1 MTGQPN
7 SPASRDVA
15 AVLHPFT
22 DLKAHEED
30 GPFIIDRGSGVYV
43 TDENGKTY
51 IEGMSGLWC
60 ASLGFSERRLV
71 DAAARQ
77 MAELPYNQTFLGR
90 SHGTTIDLAERLLS
104 LSPVPMSRILFAS
117 SGSEANDTAVKLVW
131 YYNNAEGRPERRKI
145 IGRRNGYHGTTV
157 ATTSLSGIPDL
168 HRDFNLPIAGVL
180 HADCPHHYRFAHPGE
195 TEEEFADRLAANLE
209 KLILDEGPETVAAFI
224 AEPVMGVGGVIVPPE
239 TYFEKVQAVLR
250 EYGVLFIVDEVIC
263 GFGRTGNMFGSETF
277 GLRPD
282 LMCCAK
288 ALSSAYLP
296 ISATFVSEP
305 IYRAMVA
312 ESEKIGVFGHGYTY
326 SGHPVAAAVALETLD
341 IYEERDVVGHV
352 RAVAPRF
359 QEVFRSLA
367 DRPLVG
373 EVRGVGLM
381 AGIELVADKPGKR
394 PFDPA
399 LKVGAYLASRAR
411 EYGLIVRALGD
422 TVVCAPPLV
431 VTEDE
436 IDELGTRFH
445 RALADTE
452 ARFLKDAA

>member
-7 SPASRDVA
+7 SPAARDVA

-30 GPFIIDRGSGVYV
+30 GPFIIDRGGGVYV

-168 HRDFNLPIAGVL
+168 HRGFNLPIAGVL
-180 HADCPHHYRFAHPGE
+180 HTDCPHHYRFARPGE

-209 KLILDEGPETVAAFI
+209 KLILDEGPDTVAAFI

-359 QEVFRSLA
+359 QEVFQALA

-381 AGIELVADKPGKR
+381 AGVELVAHKPGKR

-399 LKVGAYLASRAR
+399 LKVGAYLTARAR

-436 IDELGTRFH
+436 IDELGARFH

>member
-7 SPASRDVA
+7 SPAARDVA

-30 GPFIIDRGSGVYV
+30 GPFIIDRGGGVYV

-352 RAVAPRF
+352 RTVAPRF

-399 LKVGAYLASRAR
+399 LKVGAYLASQAR

>member
-7 SPASRDVA
+7 SPAARDVA

-30 GPFIIDRGSGVYV
+30 GPFIIDRGGGVYV

-157 ATTSLSGIPDL
+157 ATTSLSGISDL

-367 DRPLVG
+367 DRLLVG

>member
-7 SPASRDVA
+7 SPAARDMA

>member
-7 SPASRDVA
+7 SPAARDVA

-30 GPFIIDRGSGVYV
+30 GPFIIDRGGGVYV

-168 HRDFNLPIAGVL
+168 HRGFNLPIAGVL
-180 HADCPHHYRFAHPGE
+180 HADCPHHYRFARPGE

-239 TYFEKVQAVLR
+239 TYFEKVQAVLH

-312 ESEKIGVFGHGYTY
+312 ESEKIGVFGHGYTH

-359 QEVFRSLA
+359 QKVFQALA

-394 PFDPA
+394 PFDPV
-399 LKVGAYLASRAR
+399 LKVGAYLTARAR

-436 IDELGTRFH
+436 IDELGARFH

>member
-7 SPASRDVA
+7 SPAARDVA

-30 GPFIIDRGSGVYV
+30 GPFIIDRGGGVYV

-180 HADCPHHYRFAHPGE
+180 HADCPHHYRFARPGE

-209 KLILDEGPETVAAFI
+209 KLILDEDPETVAAFI

-359 QEVFRSLA
+359 QEMFRSLA

-436 IDELGTRFH
+436 IDELGARFH

>member
-7 SPASRDVA
+7 SPAARDVA

-104 LSPVPMSRILFAS
+104 LSPVPMARILFAS

>member
-7 SPASRDVA
+7 SPAARDVA

-30 GPFIIDRGSGVYV
+30 GPFIIDRGGGVYV

-180 HADCPHHYRFAHPGE
+180 HADCPHHYRFARPGE

-359 QEVFRSLA
+359 QEMFRSLA

>member
-7 SPASRDVA
+7 SPAARDVA

-22 DLKAHEED
+22 DLKAHEKD
-30 GPFIIDRGSGVYV
+30 GPFIIDRGGGVYV

-180 HADCPHHYRFAHPGE
+180 HADCPHHYRFARPGE

-239 TYFEKVQAVLR
+239 TYFAKVQAVLR

-341 IYEERDVVGHV
+341 IYEERDIVGHV

-399 LKVGAYLASRAR
+399 LKVGAYLTSRAR

-436 IDELGTRFH
+436 IDDLGARFH

-452 ARFLKDAA
+452 ARFLEDAA

>member
-7 SPASRDVA
+7 SPAARDVA

-30 GPFIIDRGSGVYV
+30 GPFIIDRGGGVYV

-436 IDELGTRFH
+436 INELGTRFH

>member
-7 SPASRDVA
+7 SPAARDVA

-30 GPFIIDRGSGVYV
+30 GPFIIDRGGGVYV

-168 HRDFNLPIAGVL
+168 HRGFNLPIAGVL
-180 HADCPHHYRFAHPGE
+180 HTDCPHHYRFARPGE

-209 KLILDEGPETVAAFI
+209 KLILDEGPDTVAAFI

-250 EYGVLFIVDEVIC
+250 EYGALFIVDEVIC

-359 QEVFRSLA
+359 QEVFQALA

-381 AGIELVADKPGKR
+381 AGVELVAHKPGKR

-399 LKVGAYLASRAR
+399 LKVGAYLTARAR

-436 IDELGTRFH
+436 IDELGARFH

>member
-1 MTGQPN
+1 MTALPN
-7 SPASRDVA
+7 SPAARDVA

-22 DLKAHEED
+22 NLKTHEEE
-30 GPFIIDRGSGVYV
+30 GPFVIERGSGVHV
-43 TDENGKTY
+43 TDGNGKTY

-60 ASLGFSERRLV
+60 TSLGFSERRLI

-90 SHGTTIDLAERLLS
+90 SHAAAIDLAERLLA
-104 LSPVPMSRILFAS
+104 LSPVPMSKILFAS

-131 YYNNAEGRPERRKI
+131 YYNNAEGRPEKRKI
-145 IGRRNGYHGTTV
+145 VGRRNGYHGTTV
-157 ATTSLSGIPDL
+157 ATTSLTGIPDL
-168 HRDFNLPIAGVL
+168 HRDFNLPLADFL
-180 HADCPHHYRFAHPGE
+180 HTDCPHHYRFAAPGE
-195 TEEEFADRLAANLE
+195 TEEEFAARLAANLE
-209 KLILDEGPETVAAFI
+209 ALILDEGPDTVAAFV

-250 EYGVLFIVDEVIC
+250 KYDVLFVVDEVIC

-296 ISATFVSEP
+296 ISATFVPEP
-305 IYRAMVA
+305 VYRAMVA
-312 ESEKIGVFGHGYTY
+312 ESEKIGVFGHGFTY

-359 QEVFRSLA
+359 QEAFRSLA

-373 EVRGVGLM
+373 EARGVGLM
-381 AGIELVADKPGKR
+381 AGVELVADKATGR

-399 LKVGAYLASRAR
+399 LGVGAWLASRAR
-411 EYGLIVRALGD
+411 AHGLIVRALGD
-422 TVVCAPPLV
+422 TVVCAPPLI

-436 IDELGTRFH
+436 IDELAARFR
-445 RALADTE
+445 RALEDTE
-452 ARFLKDAA
+452 ARFR

>member
-7 SPASRDVA
+7 SPAARDVA

-22 DLKAHEED
+22 DLKSHEED
-30 GPFIIDRGSGVYV
+30 GPFIIDRGGGVYV

-168 HRDFNLPIAGVL
+168 HRGFNLPIAGVL
-180 HADCPHHYRFAHPGE
+180 HTDCPHHYRFARPGE

-341 IYEERDVVGHV
+341 IYEERDIVGHV

-359 QEVFRSLA
+359 QEVFQTLA

-399 LKVGAYLASRAR
+399 LKVGAYLTSRAR

-436 IDELGTRFH
+436 IDELGARFH

>member
-7 SPASRDVA
+7 SPAARDVA

-180 HADCPHHYRFAHPGE
+180 HADCPHHYRFARPGE

-239 TYFEKVQAVLR
+239 TYFERVQAVLR

>member
-7 SPASRDVA
+7 SPAARDVA

-180 HADCPHHYRFAHPGE
+180 HADCPHHYRFARPGE

>member
-7 SPASRDVA
+7 SPAARDVA

-117 SGSEANDTAVKLVW
+117 SGSEANDTAVKLAW

-180 HADCPHHYRFAHPGE
+180 HADCPHHYRFARPGE

-359 QEVFRSLA
+359 QEMFRSLA

>member
-7 SPASRDVA
+7 SPAARDVA

-30 GPFIIDRGSGVYV
+30 GPFIIDRGGGVYV

-168 HRDFNLPIAGVL
+168 HRGFNLPIAGVL
-180 HADCPHHYRFAHPGE
+180 HTDCPHHYRFARPGE

-209 KLILDEGPETVAAFI
+209 KLILDEGPDTVAAFI

-250 EYGVLFIVDEVIC
+250 EYGALFIVDEVIC

-341 IYEERDVVGHV
+341 IYEERDIVGHV

-359 QEVFRSLA
+359 QEVFQTLA

-381 AGIELVADKPGKR
+381 AGIELVADKLGKR

-399 LKVGAYLASRAR
+399 LKVGAYLTSRAR

-436 IDELGTRFH
+436 IDELGARFH

>member
-7 SPASRDVA
+7 SPAARDVA

-30 GPFIIDRGSGVYV
+30 GPFIIDRGGGVYV

-157 ATTSLSGIPDL
+157 ATTSLSGISDL

>member
-7 SPASRDVA
+7 SPAARDVA

-30 GPFIIDRGSGVYV
+30 GPFIIDRGGGVYV

-104 LSPVPMSRILFAS
+104 LSPVPMARILFAS

>member
-7 SPASRDVA
+7 SAAARDVA

-43 TDENGKTY
+43 TDESGKTY

-60 ASLGFSERRLV
+60 TALGFSERRLV

-90 SHGTTIDLAERLLS
+90 SHETTIALAERLLS

-131 YYNNAEGRPERRKI
+131 YHNNAEGRPGKRKI
-145 IGRRNGYHGTTV
+145 VGRRNGYHGTTV

-168 HRDFNLPIAGVL
+168 HRGFNLPIADVL
-180 HADCPHHYRFAHPGE
+180 HADCPHHYRFARPGE

-209 KLILDEGPETVAAFI
+209 RLILDEGPETVAAFI
-224 AEPVMGVGGVIVPPE
+224 AEPVMGVGGVIVPPR

-296 ISATFVSEP
+296 ISATFIAEP

-312 ESEKIGVFGHGYTY
+312 ESEKSGVFGHGYTY
-326 SGHPVAAAVALETLD
+326 SGHPVAAAVALEALD
-341 IYEERDVVGHV
+341 IYEERDIVGHV

-373 EVRGVGLM
+373 EARGVGLM
-381 AGIELVADKPGKR
+381 AGVELVADKAGKR

-399 LKVGAYLASRAR
+399 LKVGAYLMSRAR

-422 TVVCAPPLV
+422 TVVCAPPLI

-436 IDELGTRFH
+436 IDELGARFR

-452 ARFLKDAA
+452 VRFLKDAA

>member
-7 SPASRDVA
+7 SPAARDVA

-30 GPFIIDRGSGVYV
+30 GPFIIDRGGGVYV

-180 HADCPHHYRFAHPGE
+180 HADCPHHYRFARPGE

>member
-7 SPASRDVA
+7 SPAARDVA

-30 GPFIIDRGSGVYV
+30 GPFIIDRGGGVYV

-168 HRDFNLPIAGVL
+168 HRGFNLPIAGVL
-180 HADCPHHYRFAHPGE
+180 HADCPHHYRFARPGE

-209 KLILDEGPETVAAFI
+209 KLILDEGPDTVAAFI

-263 GFGRTGNMFGSETF
+263 GFGRTGNMFGSDTF

-341 IYEERDVVGHV
+341 IYEERDIVGHV

-359 QEVFRSLA
+359 QEVFQALA

-394 PFDPA
+394 PFDPV
-399 LKVGAYLASRAR
+399 LKVGAYLTSRAR

-436 IDELGTRFH
+436 IDELGARFH

>member
-7 SPASRDVA
+7 SPAARDVA
-15 AVLHPFT
+15 TVLHPFT

-180 HADCPHHYRFAHPGE
+180 HADCPHHYRFARPGE

-436 IDELGTRFH
+436 IDKLGTRFH

>member
-1 MTGQPN
+1 MTSQPN
-7 SPASRDVA
+7 SASARDVA
-15 AVLHPFT
+15 TVLHPFT
-22 DLKAHEED
+22 NLKTHEEE
-30 GPFIIDRGSGVYV
+30 GPFIIDRGSGVHV

-60 ASLGFSERRLV
+60 TSLGFSERRLI

-90 SHGTTIDLAERLLS
+90 SHATTIDLAERLLS
-104 LSPVPMSRILFAS
+104 LSPVPMSKILFAN

-131 YYNNAEGRPERRKI
+131 YYNNANGRPEKRKI
-145 IGRRNGYHGTTV
+145 IGRRNGYHGTTI
-157 ATTSLSGIPDL
+157 ATTSLNGIPDL
-168 HRDFNLPIAGVL
+168 HRDFNLPIADIL
-180 HADCPHHYRFAHPGE
+180 HTDCPHHYRFAEPGE
-195 TEEEFADRLAANLE
+195 NQEEFAARLAANLE
-209 KLILDEGPETVAAFI
+209 KLILDERPETVAAFI

-250 EYGVLFIVDEVIC
+250 KYDVLFIVDEIIC

-277 GLRPD
+277 DLRPD

-296 ISATFVSEP
+296 ISATFIPEP
-305 IYRAMVA
+305 IYRSMVA
-312 ESEKIGVFGHGYTY
+312 ESEKIGVFGHGFTY

-341 IYEERDVVGHV
+341 IYEERDIVGHV
-352 RAVAPRF
+352 QAIAPRF
-359 QEVFRSLA
+359 QEIFLSLA

-381 AGIELVADKPGKR
+381 AGIELVADKAGKR

-399 LKVGAYLASRAR
+399 FKVGTYLMSRAR
-411 EYGLIVRALGD
+411 EHGLIVRALGD
-422 TVVCAPPLV
+422 TVVCAPPLII
-431 VTEDE
+431 TEDE
-436 IDELGTRFH
+436 IDELGARFH

-452 ARFLKDAA
+452 ARFLEEAA

>member
-7 SPASRDVA
+7 SPAARDVA

-77 MAELPYNQTFLGR
+77 MAELPYNQIFLGR

-168 HRDFNLPIAGVL
+168 HHDFNLPITGVL
-180 HADCPHHYRFAHPGE
+180 HADCPHHYRFARPGE

>member
-7 SPASRDVA
+7 SPAARDVA

-43 TDENGKTY
+43 IDENGKTY

-180 HADCPHHYRFAHPGE
+180 HADCPHHYRFARPGE

-359 QEVFRSLA
+359 QEMFRSLA

>member
-7 SPASRDVA
+7 SAAARDVA

-43 TDENGKTY
+43 TDESGKTY

-90 SHGTTIDLAERLLS
+90 SHETTIALAERLLS

-131 YYNNAEGRPERRKI
+131 YHNNAEGRPGKRKI
-145 IGRRNGYHGTTV
+145 VGRRNGYHGTTV

-168 HRDFNLPIAGVL
+168 HRGFNLPIADVL
-180 HADCPHHYRFAHPGE
+180 HTDCPHHYRFARPGE

-209 KLILDEGPETVAAFI
+209 RLILDEGPETVAAFI
-224 AEPVMGVGGVIVPPE
+224 AEPVMGVGGVIVPPR

-296 ISATFVSEP
+296 ISATFIAEP

-312 ESEKIGVFGHGYTY
+312 ESEKSGVFGHGYTY
-326 SGHPVAAAVALETLD
+326 SGHPVAAAVALEALD
-341 IYEERDVVGHV
+341 IYEERDIVGHV

-373 EVRGVGLM
+373 EARGVGLM
-381 AGIELVADKPGKR
+381 AGVELVADKAGKR

-399 LKVGAYLASRAR
+399 LKVGAYLMSRAR

-422 TVVCAPPLV
+422 TVVCAPPLI

-436 IDELGTRFH
+436 IDELGARFR

-452 ARFLKDAA
+452 VRFLKDAA

>member
-1 MTGQPN
+1 MTGRPN
-7 SPASRDVA
+7 SAAARDAA

-30 GPFIIDRGSGVYV
+30 GPFIIDRGSGVRV
-43 TDENGKTY
+43 TDESGRTY

-90 SHGTTIDLAERLLS
+90 SHETAIALAERLLS

-131 YYNNAEGRPERRKI
+131 YYNNAEGRPGRRKI

-168 HRDFNLPIAGVL
+168 HRGFNLPIAGVL
-180 HADCPHHYRFAHPGE
+180 HTDCPHHYRFARPGE
-195 TEEEFADRLAANLE
+195 TEEEFADRLTANLE

-224 AEPVMGVGGVIVPPE
+224 AEPVMGVGGVIVPPR
-239 TYFEKVQAVLR
+239 TYFEKTQAVLR

-296 ISATFVSEP
+296 ISATFISEP

-312 ESEKIGVFGHGYTY
+312 ESEKSGVFGHGYTY
-326 SGHPVAAAVALETLD
+326 SGHPVAAAVALEALD

-359 QEVFRSLA
+359 QEVFQSLA

-373 EVRGVGLM
+373 EARGVGLM
-381 AGIELVADKPGKR
+381 AGVELVADKAGKR

-411 EYGLIVRALGD
+411 EHGLIVRALGD
-422 TVVCAPPLV
+422 TVVCAPPLIV
-431 VTEDE
+431 AEDE
-436 IDELGTRFH
+436 IDELGARFH

-452 ARFLKDAA
+452 ARFLGDTA

>member
-7 SPASRDVA
+7 SPAARDVA

-277 GLRPD
+277 GLQPD

-359 QEVFRSLA
+359 QEVFQSLA

>member
-7 SPASRDVA
+7 SPAARDVA

-250 EYGVLFIVDEVIC
+250 EYGVLLIVDEVIC

-341 IYEERDVVGHV
+341 IYEERDIVGHV

-399 LKVGAYLASRAR
+399 LKVGAYLASQAR

>member
-7 SPASRDVA
+7 SPAARDVA

-30 GPFIIDRGSGVYV
+30 GPFIIDRGGGVYV

-180 HADCPHHYRFAHPGE
+180 HADCPHHYRFARPGE

-381 AGIELVADKPGKR
+381 AGIELVADKPGR
-394 PFDPA
+394 QPFDPA

-436 IDELGTRFH
+436 IDELGARFH

>member
-7 SPASRDVA
+7 SPAARDVA

-30 GPFIIDRGSGVYV
+30 GPFIIDRGGGVYV

-411 EYGLIVRALGD
+411 EYGLIVRVLGD

>member
-7 SPASRDVA
+7 SPAARDVA

-30 GPFIIDRGSGVYV
+30 GPFIIDRGGGVYV

-168 HRDFNLPIAGVL
+168 HRGFNLPIASVL
-180 HADCPHHYRFAHPGE
+180 HADCPHHYRFARPGE

-239 TYFEKVQAVLR
+239 TYFEKVQAVLH

-312 ESEKIGVFGHGYTY
+312 ESEKIGVFGHGYTH

-341 IYEERDVVGHV
+341 IYEERDIVGHV

-359 QEVFRSLA
+359 QKVFQALA

-394 PFDPA
+394 PFDPV
-399 LKVGAYLASRAR
+399 LKVGAYLTARAR

-436 IDELGTRFH
+436 IDELGARFH